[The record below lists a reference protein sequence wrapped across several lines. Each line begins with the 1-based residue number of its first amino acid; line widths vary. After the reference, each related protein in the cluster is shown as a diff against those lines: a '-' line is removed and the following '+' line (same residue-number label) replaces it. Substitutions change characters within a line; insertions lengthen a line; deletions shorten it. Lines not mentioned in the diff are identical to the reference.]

1 MSKSTQKFIHE
12 RVRLSFKSTIHA
24 ATAGLWQA
32 KAYDMLWIAGHY
44 RIKLTRFV
52 FLDCIFI
59 LAKRECYLISNLILG
74 EERRREIT
82 IE

>member
-1 MSKSTQKFIHE
+1 MTKSTQKFIHE
-12 RVRLSFKSTIHA
+12 RVRLSLKSTIYA
-24 ATAGLWQA
+24 ATARLWQA

-52 FLDCIFI
+52 FLDYIFI
-59 LAKRECYLISNLILG
+59 LAKRECYLISNLILR

>member
-1 MSKSTQKFIHE
+1 
-12 RVRLSFKSTIHA
+12 
-24 ATAGLWQA
+24 
-32 KAYDMLWIAGHY
+32 MLWITGHY

-52 FLDCIFI
+52 FLDYIFI
-59 LAKRECYLISNLILG
+59 LAKRECYLLSNLILR